1 MIKLSKYKFLL
12 EDEDGNQYTLD
23 GIYFDE
29 KFISLQRQINVLRNI
44 IQMIISIALPKE
56 KVVKAIENRI
66 VEYLRRSG
74 KAFRDYDLRR
84 EVLGDAYHYFWLS
97 YNNAIKNLQ
106 EKGVIT
112 IKKGW
117 IKLKEG

>member
-117 IKLKEG
+117 IKLKEA

>member
-29 KFISLQRQINVLRNI
+29 KFISLQKQINTLRHI
-44 IQMIISIALPKE
+44 IQIIISIALPKE

-117 IKLKEG
+117 IKLKEA